1 MRKKFDGE
9 NGNKESEEKMAIQ
22 WLNHG
27 KLPRTRLSSY
37 LMQHDISQEELAKA
51 GGLSNSTVSRLCLDT
66 TCYPRK
72 QTANKVLKGIYKL
85 TGELYTYEQ
94 FWE

>member
-1 MRKKFDGE
+1 
-9 NGNKESEEKMAIQ
+9 MAIQ